1 MWWKTTP
8 KEGPHANSQQE
19 ECPGNQATWGAFVD
33 IPRTGTVV
41 EARFLCRSEA
51 APGRFRK
58 WSVTYRIGSVPYFG
72 AVSTPVRPV
81 AEVNRDLTIGQRQHP
96 WKRRWGIFFASFS
109 TFSRLSQFALLLIR
123 REFWLELTRG
133 DRARDQ
139 TEMVEF
145 IALSFPYSSNL
156 KIWSFHVVV
165 VQGQQRNV

>member
-1 MWWKTTP
+1 MWWITTL
-8 KEGPHANSQQE
+8 KEGPHVNSQRE
-19 ECPGNQATWGAFVD
+19 ECPGSKATWRASVD
-33 IPRTGTVV
+33 IPRTRTVV
-41 EARFLCRSEA
+41 AARFLCRTEA
-51 APGRFRK
+51 APDRSRK
-58 WSVTYRIGSVPYFG
+58 WSDTYRIGSVPHFG

-81 AEVNRDLTIGQRQHP
+81 AEVSRALTIRQRRSP
-96 WKRRWGIFFASFS
+96 WKRRWRIVFASFS

-123 REFWLELTRG
+123 REFWLKLKRG

-145 IALSFPYSSNL
+145 IAWPFPFSSNL